1 MKTCLGKIR
10 RAIETSVQV
19 RLTCYFIIILV
30 PLIFVSLYA
39 NVESQ
44 KILEDQMSHRTYRSM
59 TSVMDEIDTV
69 IQQVDELATILAND
83 RNLNNIL
90 NNAEAELSSQSIIEF
105 KNIKEQINTIRT
117 LNPLVSEVTIWH
129 DPSSLVLSSTFGGRR
144 IEDYKQQDWYQEA
157 AAIGADKLLLIPQS
171 NLFNVNEVLNP
182 VFNRSSFSIIR
193 LMDVYNVKA
202 NHNLLAVTIKREE
215 LYRQMN
221 QLTSLSGTK
230 MYLFSEQGDLI
241 VSNQPQ
247 QDINLTSL
255 ERSMKGR
262 TELSITSDYSGWSLV
277 LLQPEGVVVE
287 ESVRVRQFTYLIIG
301 VSLLLAVVISWT
313 IYRGISTPL
322 NRLNEGMT
330 KVRQGDLDTQ
340 IDFQRKDEFGQL
352 MKSFNH
358 MVDDQ
363 RYYIENIYEKQLRL
377 TKAELKFLQ
386 SQMNPHFLYNTLD
399 SIYWMSKNYDADEI
413 SDMILS
419 LSKFMRLSLI
429 KGSETISIGKNIE
442 HLHHYLR
449 VQQIRYS
456 DRFSV
461 KFHME
466 EETKRLHILKL
477 LLQPLVE
484 NAIIHGLEK
493 YNGDG
498 EIKISSYLE
507 NDYLY
512 LTVEDTG
519 KGIGE
524 ERLQCIRQRM
534 DQIAQN
540 YLSFTITEEQ
550 THQDIYGL
558 SNLLIRLKL
567 YYGDEA
573 RMDINSVETE
583 GTKVTLKI
591 PLDSLKEHAE

>member
-1 MKTCLGKIR
+1 
-10 RAIETSVQV
+10 
-19 RLTCYFIIILV
+19 
-30 PLIFVSLYA
+30 
-39 NVESQ
+39 
-44 KILEDQMSHRTYRSM
+44 
-59 TSVMDEIDTV
+59 
-69 IQQVDELATILAND
+69 
-83 RNLNNIL
+83 
-90 NNAEAELSSQSIIEF
+90 
-105 KNIKEQINTIRT
+105 
-117 LNPLVSEVTIWH
+117 
-129 DPSSLVLSSTFGGRR
+129 
-144 IEDYKQQDWYQEA
+144 
-157 AAIGADKLLLIPQS
+157 
-171 NLFNVNEVLNP
+171 
-182 VFNRSSFSIIR
+182 
-193 LMDVYNVKA
+193 
-202 NHNLLAVTIKREE
+202 
-215 LYRQMN
+215 
-221 QLTSLSGTK
+221 
-230 MYLFSEQGDLI
+230 
-241 VSNQPQ
+241 
-247 QDINLTSL
+247 
-255 ERSMKGR
+255 MKGR